1 MDKKGVLTLL
11 GFAQKGKN
19 LAAGEANVEAY
30 LKKGRVCLLLIAED
44 QSVKNQQ
51 KWQFLAENYEIEAVI
66 FGTKE
71 ELGHAIGLSPRGIVG
86 ITDEQMAKAI
96 LKKITQS

>member
-30 LKKGRVCLLLIAED
+30 LKKGKVCLLLIAED
-44 QSVKNQQ
+44 QSVKISRSGSFLQ
-51 KWQFLAENYEIEAVI
+51 KMRKSKQSS
-66 FGTKE
+66 
-71 ELGHAIGLSPRGIVG
+71 LGR
-86 ITDEQMAKAI
+86 
-96 LKKITQS
+96 KKSLVMRSAFRPAAS